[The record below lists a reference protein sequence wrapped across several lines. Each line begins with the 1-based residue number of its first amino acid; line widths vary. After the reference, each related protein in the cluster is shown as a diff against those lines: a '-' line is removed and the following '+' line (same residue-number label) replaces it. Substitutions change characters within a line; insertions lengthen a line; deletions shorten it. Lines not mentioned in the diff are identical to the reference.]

1 MRKIV
6 VCIKP
11 VPDPTHWG
19 RMKMDEGSGTLKR
32 EGIPIIM
39 NPLDKHA
46 IEASLV
52 LREERGGEIVLISMA
67 PSSAVSILR
76 EGLAMGA
83 DRAVLLADP
92 LFAGSDTLATARV
105 LAAGCRFIQ
114 DVDLIFV
121 GNQSIDSATGQICS
135 QLGELLGLPSVMHV
149 IGLESENKG
158 GMIVT
163 QKIEGGYTRL
173 RAGIPIVLALRREV
187 NKPRHIPFSGILA
200 SERKEIRV
208 LSSTDLDMAPGL
220 VGLEG
225 SPTKMAGVETRRLER
240 PCERV
245 KGSAR
250 EIAEI
255 ITARIHE
262 YGII

>member
-1 MRKIV
+1 MSFQGLPWLPLRNDEPDSLCNNIGKGMRKIV

-83 DRAVLLADP
+83 DRAVLLRR
-92 LFAGSDTLATARV
+92 LWARV
-105 LAAGCRFIQ
+105 VHHPAVP
-114 DVDLIFV
+114 DVSGLGGV
-121 GNQSIDSATGQICS
+121 G
-135 QLGELLGLPSVMHV
+135 GL
-149 IGLESENKG
+149 
-158 GMIVT
+158 
-163 QKIEGGYTRL
+163 
-173 RAGIPIVLALRREV
+173 
-187 NKPRHIPFSGILA
+187 
-200 SERKEIRV
+200 
-208 LSSTDLDMAPGL
+208 
-220 VGLEG
+220 
-225 SPTKMAGVETRRLER
+225 
-240 PCERV
+240 
-245 KGSAR
+245 
-250 EIAEI
+250 
-255 ITARIHE
+255 
-262 YGII
+262 